1 MRSNP
6 LRRGGALR
14 LLVIVLAVLALL
26 GLLGLFLVDRAAAKA
41 IETGGSYALGVPTR
55 FCSTSVGL
63 FSGEFALGEL
73 EVDNP
78 PGFDEPH
85 FLSLSEAST
94 SVGFSKLFGD
104 TIEIDRVEIRGV
116 TIDLE
121 RKDGRANY
129 DVILSH
135 LQNVS
140 GDKPAA
146 QDKAAGESKQLVIRK
161 LVLSDIKAR
170 LGLLPMVPAS
180 TITLPTLEL
189 NNVGTQDHGATVA
202 QVFELLVR
210 ELLVSSIANGGN
222 LIPSDVAKDLK
233 QGLAKLEDLG
243 KQGLQGLQEAGKA
256 LGDKAKDL
264 GDGLKD
270 LFGK

>member
-1 MRSNP
+1 MRPSP
-6 LRRGGALR
+6 MRRGGALR
-14 LLVIVLAVLALL
+14 VLIIALAVLALL

-55 FCSTSVGL
+55 VGSTSIGL
-63 FSGEFALGEL
+63 FSGEFALGDL

-85 FLSLSEAST
+85 FLNLSEAST
-94 SVGFSKLFGD
+94 SVGFSKLLGD

-129 DVILSH
+129 DVILAN
-135 LQNVS
+135 LQKLS
-140 GDKPAA
+140 GKPAA
-146 QDKAAGESKQLVIRK
+146 QDEAAGKSKNLVIRK
-161 LVLSDIKAR
+161 LVLSDVKAR
-170 LGLLPMVPAS
+170 LGLLPVVPAS

-189 NNVGTQDHGATVA
+189 NDVGTQNHSATLA
-202 QVFELLVR
+202 QVFERLVG
-210 ELLVSSIANGGN
+210 ELLTSSIANGGK
-222 LIPSDVAKDLK
+222 LIPADVAKDLK
-233 QGLAKLEDLG
+233 QGLSKLGDLG
-243 KQGLQGLQEAGKA
+243 KQGLQGLQDAGKTI
-256 LGDKAKDL
+256 GDKAKDL